1 MRDDSHPYLPN
12 DTSSIRQ
19 RLLQSIGLASVN
31 DAFSDIPSAVR
42 LSERLNLPSA
52 RSEVQVCKTVE
63 TLLQHNISAKT
74 TLSFLGGGA
83 WHHYIPA
90 VVDAVISRGEFLTS
104 YTPYQPE
111 ISQGMLQALFE
122 YQSLMSELLEMDVV
136 NSSMYDWAT
145 ALGEAARM
153 ASRVTHRTELLI
165 PHFISPERRAT
176 LKAYVK
182 PLGMRII
189 EMAQP
194 VPQGQIEIEALKEQ
208 VSAKTAGIYIENPS
222 YLGFLINNAEAIAD
236 IAHDA
241 GSLFIIGVDPTSL
254 GLMKP
259 PGVFGADI
267 VVGEGQPLGNYV
279 NYGGPFL
286 GIFACRNETRLLR
299 QMPGRLVGLTTTI
312 DNQETGFCMV
322 LQTREQHIRREKAT
336 SNICTNHAL
345 CAVRAAIFLALY
357 GRDGFQELSKY
368 LFTLTQYATR
378 YLTELDGVNT
388 PLFSGCHFKD
398 FTVNFQ
404 DAAGLPEFDIHHE
417 LLAHGIL
424 GGRAL
429 SPIFPELGDT
439 YLYSISDLH
448 SIEDFHTLRQAIRA
462 VKEVH

>member
-19 RLLQSIGLASVN
+19 RLLQGIGLTSVD
-31 DAFSDIPSAVR
+31 DAFSDIPPAVR
-42 LSERLNLPSA
+42 LSERLNLPPA

-63 TLLQHNISAKT
+63 TLLQQNISAKAN
-74 TLSFLGGGA
+74 LSFLGGGA

-122 YQSLMSELLEMDVV
+122 YQSMMSELLEMDVV

-153 ASRVTHRTELLI
+153 ASRVTHRNELLI
-165 PHFISPERRAT
+165 PHFISPERLAT
-176 LKAYVK
+176 LNAYVK
-182 PLGMRII
+182 SLGMRIT
-189 EMAQP
+189 EMEQP
-194 VPQGQIEIEALKEQ
+194 VPQGQIEIEMLKEQ
-208 VSAKTAGIYIENPS
+208 VSSKTAGIYIENPS
-222 YLGFLINNAEAIAD
+222 YLGFLIDNADVIAD

-241 GSLFIIGVDPTSL
+241 RSLFIIGVDPTSL
-254 GLMKP
+254 GLIKP
-259 PGVFGADI
+259 PGVYGADI

-299 QMPGRLVGLTTTI
+299 QIPGRLVGLTTTI

-357 GRDGFQELSKY
+357 GRDGFQQFSEY
-368 LFTLTQYATR
+368 IFTLTQYATR
-378 YLTELDGVNT
+378 YLTALEGVHT

-404 DAAGLPEFDIHHE
+404 DASLSELDIRHE
-417 LLAHGIL
+417 LLVHGIL

-439 YLYSISDLH
+439 YLYSVSDLH
-448 SIEDFHTLRQAIRA
+448 SIEDIHTLGQAIKTVMEA
-462 VKEVH
+462 H

>member
-19 RLLQSIGLASVN
+19 RLLQSIGLTSVE

-42 LSERLNLPSA
+42 LSKRLNLPPS
-52 RSEVQVCKTVE
+52 RSEAQVCKTVE
-63 TLLQHNISAKT
+63 TLLQQNISAKT
-74 TLSFLGGGA
+74 NLSFLGGGA
-83 WHHYIPA
+83 WHHYVPA
-90 VVDAVISRGEFLTS
+90 VVDAVISRGEFLTG

-122 YQSLMSELLEMDVV
+122 YQSMMSELLEMDVV

-153 ASRVTHRTELLI
+153 ASRVTRRTELLI
-165 PHFISPERRAT
+165 PHFISPERHAT

-182 PLGMRII
+182 SLGMRII
-189 EMAQP
+189 EMEQP
-194 VPQGQIEIEALKEQ
+194 VPKGQIEIEALKEQ
-208 VSAKTAGIYIENPS
+208 VSSKTAGIYIENPS
-222 YLGFLINNAEAIAD
+222 YLGFLIENAGAIAD

-241 GSLFIIGVDPTSL
+241 RSLFIIGVDPTSL
-254 GLMKP
+254 GLIKP

-357 GRDGFQELSKY
+357 GQDGFQEFSKY

-378 YLTELDGVNT
+378 YLTALDGVHT

-398 FTVNFQ
+398 FTINFH
-404 DAAGLPEFDIHHE
+404 DKAGLPEFDIQHE
-417 LLAHGIL
+417 LLMHDIL

-429 SPIFPELGDT
+429 SPVFPELNDT
-439 YLYSISDLH
+439 YLYSVSDLH
-448 SIEDFHTLRQAIRA
+448 SIEDIHTLGQAIRT
-462 VKEVH
+462 VRETH

>member
-1 MRDDSHPYLPN
+1 MRDDSHSYLPN

-19 RLLQSIGLASVN
+19 RLLQSIGLASID

-42 LSERLNLPSA
+42 LSERLNLPLA
-52 RSEVQVCKTVE
+52 RSEAQVCKTVE
-63 TLLQHNISAKT
+63 TLLQHNISAKAN
-74 TLSFLGGGA
+74 LSFLGGGA

-122 YQSLMSELLEMDVV
+122 YQSMMGELLEMDVV

-153 ASRVTHRTELLI
+153 ASRVTHRSELLI
-165 PHFISPERRAT
+165 PHFISPERLAT
-176 LKAYVK
+176 LKVYVK

-189 EMAQP
+189 EMEQP

-208 VSAKTAGIYIENPS
+208 VSSKTAGLYIENPS
-222 YLGFLINNAEAIAD
+222 YLGFLIDNADVIAD

-241 GSLFIIGVDPTSL
+241 RSLFIIGVDPTSL
-254 GLMKP
+254 GLIQP
-259 PGVFGADI
+259 PGVYGADI

-299 QMPGRLVGLTTTI
+299 QMPGRLVGLTTAI
-312 DNQETGFCMV
+312 DNQEMGFCMV

-357 GRDGFQELSKY
+357 GRVGFQQLSEY

-378 YLTELDGVNT
+378 YLSALDGVHT
-388 PLFSGCHFKD
+388 PHFSGCHFKD
-398 FTVNFQ
+398 FTVTFQ
-404 DAAGLPEFDIHHE
+404 NAASLTKFDIHHE
-417 LLAHGIL
+417 LLGHGIM

-439 YLYSISDLH
+439 YLYSVSDLH
-448 SIEDFHTLRQAIRA
+448 SIEDIRTLGQELRTVREA
-462 VKEVH
+462 H